1 MNPDLEKRVP
11 REILAELIEE
21 GTEAF
26 RGILEKLFNVAM
38 QLERSEFLGAEA
50 YERTASR
57 RGYRNG
63 FKGKRIQTRVGE
75 LHLEIPQVRGLRFY
89 PKSLER
95 GCRSEKA
102 LKLAIAE
109 MYVMGVSTR
118 KVTEITEQLCGLEI
132 SATQVSRVA
141 GMLDEEL
148 EEFRSR
154 ELGEYPIVYLDAHY
168 EKVRRGGRVQDVAI
182 LKAIGVNRFGTREV
196 LGLSTRISEAEVHW
210 RGFLGDLHKRGLRG
224 VELFV
229 SDDHEGLKAARRAV
243 YPSVPWNRCQFHLSK
258 NAQQYARRKE
268 DKPRI
273 AQAMR
278 DIFDAPSRED
288 AEELKGKV
296 VKKFEKIA
304 PEFVSWLE
312 DNVDEGLT
320 VFDFPRSWWRRIR
333 TINGLERL
341 HREIRRRTRV
351 VGIFPHEASALR
363 LISAVLAEIHEE
375 WLTGRQYLNLAGWK
389 KQVEQSFPKGPKG
402 NYRKTVAQ
410 PWNVGGLTVDNS
422 LESHKPVEIGVLRA
436 QSDSRGGEAGEGPG
450 RSAEALRGDPRG
462 GKGLF
467 SETQGARGG
476 LSSGGASAGAGGI
489 SCTTDR
495 QGLSAQTRRGR
506 PRIAKTWR
514 GCRRSQ
520 GSPCLRPRCG
530 LSAFFPSNL
539 AVFASTEAA
548 PPCGA
553 ALLGL
558 PESYWASRS
567 GVATGAIAGVE
578 GKRIKTPRAVV

>member
-11 REILAELIEE
+11 REILEELIEE

-50 YERTASR
+50 YERTENR

-102 LKLAIAE
+102 LKLAARGESPTSRVTGAVGADARRPDAGDVCASARRGNEADGPAAPVTRRAPGVCARWLCFSSSTMTKHLLPPPALPANADPWRATARDFYHGLLAIAE

-196 LGLSTRISEAEVHW
+196 LGLSARISEAEVHW

-288 AEELKGKV
+288 AEELKAKV

-333 TINGLERL
+333 IINGLERL

-389 KQVEQSFPKGPKG
+389 KQVEQFFPTGPKE
-402 NYRKTVAQ
+402 NYRKTVA
-410 PWNVGGLTVDNS
+410 
-422 LESHKPVEIGVLRA
+422 
-436 QSDSRGGEAGEGPG
+436 
-450 RSAEALRGDPRG
+450 
-462 GKGLF
+462 
-467 SETQGARGG
+467 
-476 LSSGGASAGAGGI
+476 
-489 SCTTDR
+489 
-495 QGLSAQTRRGR
+495 
-506 PRIAKTWR
+506 
-514 GCRRSQ
+514 
-520 GSPCLRPRCG
+520 
-530 LSAFFPSNL
+530 
-539 AVFASTEAA
+539 
-548 PPCGA
+548 
-553 ALLGL
+553 
-558 PESYWASRS
+558 
-567 GVATGAIAGVE
+567 
-578 GKRIKTPRAVV
+578 

>member
-1 MNPDLEKRVP
+1 MSPDLEKKVP

-109 MYVMGVSTR
+109 RYVMGVSTR

-154 ELGEYPIVYLDAHY
+154 E
-168 EKVRRGGRVQDVAI
+168 VAI

-196 LGLSTRISEAEVHW
+196 LGLSARISEAEVHW
-210 RGFLGDLHKRGLRG
+210 RGFLGDLHKRGLSG

-312 DNVDEGLT
+312 DNLDEGLT

-375 WLTGRQYLNLAGWK
+375 WLTDRQYLNLAGWK
-389 KQVEQSFPKGPKG
+389 KQVEQFFPTGPRG
-402 NYRKTVAQ
+402 NYRKTVA
-410 PWNVGGLTVDNS
+410 
-422 LESHKPVEIGVLRA
+422 
-436 QSDSRGGEAGEGPG
+436 
-450 RSAEALRGDPRG
+450 
-462 GKGLF
+462 
-467 SETQGARGG
+467 
-476 LSSGGASAGAGGI
+476 
-489 SCTTDR
+489 
-495 QGLSAQTRRGR
+495 
-506 PRIAKTWR
+506 
-514 GCRRSQ
+514 
-520 GSPCLRPRCG
+520 
-530 LSAFFPSNL
+530 
-539 AVFASTEAA
+539 
-548 PPCGA
+548 
-553 ALLGL
+553 
-558 PESYWASRS
+558 
-567 GVATGAIAGVE
+567 
-578 GKRIKTPRAVV
+578 